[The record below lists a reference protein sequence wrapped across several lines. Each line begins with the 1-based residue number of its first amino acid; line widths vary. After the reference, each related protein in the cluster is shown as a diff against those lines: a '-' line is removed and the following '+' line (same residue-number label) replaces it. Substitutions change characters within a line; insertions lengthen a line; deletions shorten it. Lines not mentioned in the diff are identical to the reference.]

1 MKFHQ
6 IQGIDVCTSCWRP
19 DEAHARLVAAPCI
32 ASTAPAVSQTNDT
45 HTAGSHT
52 SNRRSAR
59 KRSQAQPHGWICGRT
74 TLQTSRWRWLLGAS
88 ATPRYHTTAAE
99 SQKPCQSQVYG
110 SAEPWQR
117 AATRAPE
124 HDTHE
129 SISNSCQHACRHR
142 RCALLGLL
150 TSWAMESHASTLAST
165 TSVVLHRVQ

>member
-1 MKFHQ
+1 MKL
-6 IQGIDVCTSCWRP
+6 T
-19 DEAHARLVAAPCI
+19 LAA
-32 ASTAPAVSQTNDT
+32 
-45 HTAGSHT
+45 
-52 SNRRSAR
+52 
-59 KRSQAQPHGWICGRT
+59 CGRPVHSINCPGRLT
-74 TLQTSRWRWLLGAS
+74 DQRHTHSWLSHIKPSLCAQAVTGT
-88 ATPRYHTTAAE
+88 TPRLDLRPHHAPDQPLAVASRRQRHSTVSHNGGGVTEAMPVA
-99 SQKPCQSQVYG
+99 SVYG

-117 AATRAPE
+117 TATRAPE